1 MSDTRTGTGQAMRD
15 PSRAF
20 LLRLVEAAKEGQR
33 LGDPRDVETLK
44 RWVRICEGI
53 PDGPLMQ
60 IVPTTIRALF
70 GHADYAP
77 VLQATGLDRK
87 QPLQHEAISPYVVA
101 YRRYVRA
108 RRNTGNPGEL
118 RDTIDT
124 LRRELRDLKAQ
135 FDAVFDNAMKLEEER
150 ARLASENES
159 LQQRVLHEQLRADE
173 ATRALTEARQKAFRL
188 FRVYLFLLK
197 EERERLSNDPM
208 RERLLTAEVA
218 VETHSAT
225 LEALG
230 MKDDAEAQA
239 LEILGQDLFQEYFRE
254 TDSRR
259 VPDPETL
266 QGELFRARER
276 AGSGPS
282 DGGAATAGS
291 GDGEARPPF
300 RPRVVNDR

>member
-1 MSDTRTGTGQAMRD
+1 MSNTRTGIGQATRD

-70 GHADYAP
+70 NHPDYAAI
-77 VLQATGLDRK
+77 LEGTGLDRK

-108 RRNTGNPGEL
+108 RRNTGDPGKL

-135 FDAVFDNAMKLEEER
+135 FDAVFDNAMKLEAER
-150 ARLASENES
+150 ARLVSENDS
-159 LQQRVLHEQLRADE
+159 LQQQLLQEKLRADE

-230 MKDDAEAQA
+230 MKDEAEAQA
-239 LEILGQDLFQEYFRE
+239 HEILGEALFQEYFRE

-259 VPDPETL
+259 VPSPEEL
-266 QGELFRARER
+266 QGELFRDA
-276 AGSGPS
+276 AGA
-282 DGGAATAGS
+282 DGQA
-291 GDGEARPPF
+291 GDGTAQDVDPVPF
-300 RPRVVNDR
+300 PRPRLVNDC

>member
-1 MSDTRTGTGQAMRD
+1 MSDTRTGTGQAARD

-20 LLRLVEAAKEGQR
+20 LLRLMEAAKEGQR

-70 GHADYAP
+70 GHPDYAKT
-77 VLQATGLDRK
+77 LAATGLDRK
-87 QPLQHEAISPYVVA
+87 QPLQHEAISPYVIA

-118 RDTIDT
+118 RDTIDR
-124 LRRELRDLKAQ
+124 LRRELRDLKGQ
-135 FDAVFDNAMKLEEER
+135 FDAVFDNAMQLEAER
-150 ARLASENES
+150 GRLAAENDS
-159 LQQRVLHEQLRADE
+159 LQQRLLTEQLRADE

-197 EERERLSNDPM
+197 EERERLSNDPT

-230 MKDDAEAQA
+230 MKNDAEVQA
-239 LEILGQDLFQEYFRE
+239 LEILGEGLFTEYFRE

-259 VPDPETL
+259 VLDPETL

-276 AGSGPS
+276 AGEASAEA
-282 DGGAATAGS
+282 DGDRQA
-291 GDGEARPPF
+291 PF
-300 RPRVVNDR
+300 RPRLVSDR